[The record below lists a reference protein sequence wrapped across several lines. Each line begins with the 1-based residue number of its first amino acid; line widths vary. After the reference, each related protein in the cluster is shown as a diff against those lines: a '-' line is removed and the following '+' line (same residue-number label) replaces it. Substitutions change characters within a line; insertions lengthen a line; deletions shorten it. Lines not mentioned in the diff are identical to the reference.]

1 MNILSATI
9 VMPILC
15 VTTMAIASIDTIII
29 IAILSRLAF
38 SVIIMQSRTADADAN
53 ASMGANA
60 GRDQATC
67 GFARIAERS
76 AARPAS
82 DGERRGGGAMN
93 VTKLGYQA
101 MLWEQ
106 EQLLN
111 EHRLPAKTS
120 PASSQVKETA
130 SSQTSF

>member
-1 MNILSATI
+1 
-9 VMPILC
+9 
-15 VTTMAIASIDTIII
+15 
-29 IAILSRLAF
+29 
-38 SVIIMQSRTADADAN
+38 MQSLAADADAN